1 MTRREAEEKL
11 LALAEQMR
19 EVYLEYNP
27 AGDFLTATIDA
38 NGYTDVSDCVFS
50 AYGGIVMDARDRT
63 FRTVDVTKHSDG
75 SVRYSGA
82 AKEGAA

>member
-19 EVYLEYNP
+19 TVYLEYNP

-38 NGYTDVSDCVFS
+38 DGFTGISDCVFV
-50 AYGGIVMDARDRT
+50 ADGGIVLDVHDRM
-63 FRTVDVTKHSDG
+63 FRTVDVAKHSNG
-75 SVRYSGA
+75 HVRYGSP

>member
-27 AGDFLTATIDA
+27 ASDFLTATIDA
-38 NGYTDVSDCVFS
+38 NGYIDVRDCVF
-50 AYGGIVMDARDRT
+50 AADGGIVLDVRDRV
-63 FRTVDVTKHSDG
+63 FRSVEVIKRSDG
-75 SVRYSGA
+75 YVRYGSP